1 MRSELKIMGLSHNQS
16 GSYIIVLSEKDGDR
30 KLPVFVSPSNV
41 QELIIKIEGYDK
53 YRLSIHDLFK
63 SFSDSYG
70 IRIVEVYIYSIVEG
84 IYYTKISTTDGKNV
98 TNIEC
103 GVGDGITLST
113 IYGCPLYA
121 SKEVMDVASIYLNE
135 DDIKSEMNI
144 NLEDFGGKEKND
156 KISVSIGDLYKIMEE
171 AIDKEEYEIAAS
183 IRDRI
188 KEVEKE
194 RLKKKNKKNKSKKQ
208 K

>member
-1 MRSELKIMGLSHNQS
+1 
-16 GSYIIVLSEKDGDR
+16 
-30 KLPVFVSPSNV
+30 
-41 QELIIKIEGYDK
+41 
-53 YRLSIHDLFK
+53 
-63 SFSDSYG
+63 
-70 IRIVEVYIYSIVEG
+70 
-84 IYYTKISTTDGKNV
+84 
-98 TNIEC
+98 
-103 GVGDGITLST
+103 
-113 IYGCPLYA
+113 
-121 SKEVMDVASIYLNE
+121 MDVASIYLNE